1 VLKESDKTFRKGQ
14 LLRHNIKKC
23 CKSISLEKYVVTEII
38 YVDDE
43 ALPFTSRQQLCKG
56 LPIAQRLMTEL
67 GLEMHIGQHLTVTS
81 EDNTPKAITKE
92 SKTECIF
99 FPGTGLFKQLAIDNG
114 LSSQQLLILSDDNI
128 KNDDD
133 NKRDERTSIEQLLY
147 NSSPETAEVPMKD
160 GFVTYTETFKYPE
173 R

>member
-1 VLKESDKTFRKGQ
+1 MLAVSFIIWHD
-14 LLRHNIKKC
+14 IKKC
-23 CKSISLEKYVVTEII
+23 CKSSSLEKYVITDII
-38 YVDDE
+38 YVDDK

-99 FPGTGLFKQLAIDNG
+99 FPSPGYFNQLAIDS
-114 LSSQQLLILSDDNI
+114 LYSQTTISKTMTTTKGTSEPQSNNCCITPPPKPLKYLWKTVLL
-128 KNDDD
+128 
-133 NKRDERTSIEQLLY
+133 RTPRPL
-147 NSSPETAEVPMKD
+147 NT
-160 GFVTYTETFKYPE
+160 
-173 R
+173 